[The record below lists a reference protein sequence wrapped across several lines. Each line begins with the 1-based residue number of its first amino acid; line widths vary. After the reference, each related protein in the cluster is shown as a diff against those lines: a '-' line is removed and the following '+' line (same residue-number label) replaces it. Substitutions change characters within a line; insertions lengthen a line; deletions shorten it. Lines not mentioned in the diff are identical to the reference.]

1 MEFEEKEV
9 KKMGIFGRIGTGKI
23 VKELLDLKSKISD
36 FPKYHQ
42 TATFTFG
49 AGISQ
54 AHQQIQTICAVIDDA
69 VKALK
74 TGLDV
79 HNRPITRHQIADGL
93 KRLANATRETK
104 FYELMKAVFGYGVAE
119 FYNYMKE
126 LEQIANRIK

>member
-1 MEFEEKEV
+1 V
-9 KKMGIFGRIGTGKI
+9 KKIGIFDKLFSGIGTGTI

-36 FPKYHQ
+36 FPKYRQ
-42 TATFTFG
+42 TGTFTFG

-79 HNRPITRHQIADGL
+79 HNRPITRPQIADGL
-93 KRLANATRETK
+93 KRLANATRETN
-104 FYELMKAVFGYGVAE
+104 FYELMETVFGYGVAE